1 MRRAQQGE
9 TGLAGRLALV
19 RAAHLNA
26 YIAALRDI
34 GAPVERDLARSQ
46 LPTRIEETP
55 DSYVSIPLALE
66 WIARTGH
73 DLEPMEIGLLG
84 AQKASV
90 TSLRPAHRT
99 VIAAA
104 QTGLRRLEALAA
116 QARFEDSA
124 LDIRIRH
131 EAGQTRVLC
140 DMAGFARHPFMCLAE
155 WLNLQAVVSIVRSV
169 AGAQWCPPELCFTA
183 TNRLPQAV
191 CAAFPDARI
200 LMGQAHTSVLVSSAD
215 LARPAHAASAPARAT
230 VASTTAGGGRPAPDS
245 WPFPVLLRELI
256 APYLMD
262 GRPDVAFAAEVAGI
276 STRTLQRRLMQN
288 GSSYSQVLQ
297 EARFAT
303 ACTRLAD
310 PAMKV
315 IDVAMMTGYDSP
327 QHFTRAFRRY
337 TGLTPT
343 QYRQQGIAG
352 AV

>member
-131 EAGQTRVLC
+131 EA
-140 DMAGFARHPFMCLAE
+140 D
-155 WLNLQAVVSIVRSV
+155 
-169 AGAQWCPPELCFTA
+169 CF
-183 TNRLPQAV
+183 
-191 CAAFPDARI
+191 
-200 LMGQAHTSVLVSSAD
+200 
-215 LARPAHAASAPARAT
+215 
-230 VASTTAGGGRPAPDS
+230 
-245 WPFPVLLRELI
+245 
-256 APYLMD
+256 
-262 GRPDVAFAAEVAGI
+262 
-276 STRTLQRRLMQN
+276 
-288 GSSYSQVLQ
+288 
-297 EARFAT
+297 
-303 ACTRLAD
+303 
-310 PAMKV
+310 
-315 IDVAMMTGYDSP
+315 
-327 QHFTRAFRRY
+327 
-337 TGLTPT
+337 
-343 QYRQQGIAG
+343 
-352 AV
+352 